1 MGRVVNRKRTFG
13 LFACPMSEAQSLQ
26 AAHDL
31 IEALKVTKG
40 GASDDE
46 IRNIVTGG
54 ITNDRDV
61 LLDALRYQLE
71 HGRFYDASA
80 RRALEKVAAMDD
92 HERAAVCAFAAMI
105 IATAHKTH
113 KSRILHSRP
122 AAQSQHQM
130 FPAVT
135 VWA

>member
-1 MGRVVNRKRTFG
+1 
-13 LFACPMSEAQSLQ
+13 MSEAQSLQ

-61 LLDALRYQLE
+61 LLDELRYQLE

-80 RRALEKVAAMDD
+80 RRVLEKVAAMHD

-105 IATAHKTH
+105 I
-113 KSRILHSRP
+113 RDR
-122 AAQSQHQM
+122 AQD
-130 FPAVT
+130 A
-135 VWA
+135 